1 VSPARTVVAMP
12 AFHDIAPLLADS
24 TRHHDGFWWFPFAL
38 LWVVALGAA
47 FWFVLRA
54 RMYGAHSG
62 FEQATEILAERYA
75 RGELSTEEYR
85 DRLEEL
91 RGRR

>member
-1 VSPARTVVAMP
+1 MP

-24 TRHHDGFWWFPFAL
+24 TRDHAGFWWFPFTS
-38 LWVVALGAA
+38 LWVVVLGTAI
-47 FWFVLRA
+47 WFVVRTRRHGA
-54 RMYGAHSG
+54 RSG

-85 DRLEEL
+85 ERLDEL
-91 RGRR
+91 RGRQ